1 MLLKSLTNGLLNIF
15 KCKCVSV
22 VNFFSFLILKSM
34 KGFKI
39 LSFYFIF
46 IFLNNNILKSEKLYN
61 IKTFSSISFKKLLI
75 MVIFLEVFLKKSP
88 LKCFLEITMSL

>member
-1 MLLKSLTNGLLNIF
+1 MFLKPLTNGILNIF

-22 VNFFSFLILKSM
+22 VNFFSYLILKYM

-61 IKTFSSISFKKLLI
+61 IKTFSSISF
-75 MVIFLEVFLKKSP
+75 
-88 LKCFLEITMSL
+88 

>member
-1 MLLKSLTNGLLNIF
+1 MLLKSLTNRLLNIF

-22 VNFFSFLILKSM
+22 VNFFSYLILKYM

-75 MVIFLEVFLKKSP
+75 IVIFLEVFFKNHLSSV
-88 LKCFLEITMSL
+88 F

>member
-1 MLLKSLTNGLLNIF
+1 
-15 KCKCVSV
+15 
-22 VNFFSFLILKSM
+22 M

-75 MVIFLEVFLKKSP
+75 IVIFLEVFFKNHLSSV
-88 LKCFLEITMSL
+88 F